1 MNDNKMELAFPALPE
16 NEGFARLS
24 VSAFLLPLNPRVEEL
39 EDVRTAVS
47 EAVTNA
53 IIHGYCGDGHGTVRL
68 RASYCAAS
76 RHLFVEVEDS
86 GVGIEDVDKA
96 REPMYTSRPDLER
109 AGMGFAVMESFM
121 DTLCVL
127 SSPGKGTRICMEKRF
142 D

>member
-1 MNDNKMELAFPALPE
+1 MNNNTMELSFLALPE

-39 EDVRTAVS
+39 EDVKTAVS

-53 IIHGYCGDGHGTVRL
+53 IVHGYEGRGEGMVCLKAAYDAKARL
-68 RASYCAAS
+68 FS
-76 RHLFVEVEDS
+76 VEVIDS
-86 GVGIEDVDKA
+86 GVGIEDIQKA

-121 DTLCVL
+121 DKL
-127 SSPGKGTRICMEKRF
+127 SVFSAPGKGTRVCMEKRF